1 MVKGRMNRLLVEIAK
16 GNNKAFEELYYETSK
31 GIYALLFSYLKDYND
46 TEDVLQDVFI
56 IVKQKAHLYKKDT
69 DARAWLFQI
78 AKNQALN
85 ALRSKKREKERL
97 DIIEQDMLSFKSD
110 YKKDSTLFLIMQQ
123 VLSEEEYQIVIKHVL
138 FSYKHKDIAKELNL
152 PLGTVLSKY
161 QIALSKL
168 RKELE

>member
-1 MVKGRMNRLLVEIAK
+1 MKKVRMNHLLIEIGK
-16 GNNKAFEELYYETSK
+16 GNDKAFEEFYYETSK
-31 GIYALLFSYLKDYND
+31 GVYALLYPYFKNNFD
-46 TEDVLQDVFI
+46 TEDVLQDVYI

-85 ALRSKKREKERL
+85 YLRNK
-97 DIIEQDMLSFKSD
+97 
-110 YKKDSTLFLIMQQ
+110 KKDVERISSLQKDLLTPKKSSKWESTLFLIMQQ
-123 VLSEEEYQIVIKHVL
+123 ILSEEEYQIVIKHVI
-138 FSYKHKDIAKELNL
+138 FSFKHKDIAKELNL

-161 QIALSKL
+161 QSALNKL